1 MDKTS
6 QHTIVLIGGGLGGL
20 TTGAFLAKEGY
31 AVTVLEKN
39 PTIGGG
45 LQCFHRRGVLFETG
59 MHVLGGF
66 LPGQTLHKICAY
78 LGILDELRLRHTDAD
93 CIDSVT
99 FGTGETYRLPRG
111 REAFERYL
119 AARFPAEA
127 EGLHRYLDTLWG
139 LSEEVDLFYLRP
151 SGDSLAMAHSD
162 EFLMPADE
170 LIARYVTD
178 PALAELLAYMNPM
191 YGGVAGHTPA
201 FIHALINVLYIDGSS
216 LFVDGS
222 QQMADALARVI
233 VEGGGRV
240 EAGDPV
246 TAIEVEDRAVRQV
259 VTRSGRRYEGEYY
272 ISDIHP
278 CALLELLPE
287 KAFPKSYRERLR
299 AIPNSY
305 SSFSVYIKFKPGARQ
320 PFANHPCYFQ
330 ERLGDV
336 WRLGEYDDESFPRG
350 FMALTP
356 PTARQGAWAERMT
369 VNCPMPFS
377 AVARWADSTVGHRP
391 AEYEAWKARALQ
403 KVLDKLELW
412 RPGIQAD
419 IDFCFASS
427 PLTIRDY
434 YGTKE
439 GSLYGYQRDCQN
451 IVLSQLPI
459 ATKVRNLLLTGQ
471 NINLHGICGVPLTAI
486 ETVEGIIGRG
496 RLVQKI
502 NDAYE
507 RNRYL

>member
-119 AARFPAEA
+119 ATRFPAEA

-287 KAFPKSYRERLR
+287 KAFPYVKEL
-299 AIPNSY
+299 
-305 SSFSVYIKFKPGARQ
+305 
-320 PFANHPCYFQ
+320 Q
-330 ERLGDV
+330 ERAKSKTVLSSAS
-336 WRLGEYDDESFPRG
+336 E
-350 FMALTP
+350 LTMEVV
-356 PTARQGAWAERMT
+356 ER
-369 VNCPMPFS
+369 
-377 AVARWADSTVGHRP
+377 
-391 AEYEAWKARALQ
+391 EK
-403 KVLDKLELW
+403 KLELW
-412 RPGIQAD
+412 LEGCRWPDMVRWGHTDGVVNAGTAVPVLYDKLIREPIREDIIDPETGEVATKAD
-419 IDFCFASS
+419 EN
-427 PLTIRDY
+427 IRWQ
-434 YGTKE
+434 YGTQENSRYYLADTHVAKDFGAVVGFKAGKHE
-439 GSLYGYQRDCQN
+439 RFPFPYQATSINPNITQN
-451 IVLSQLPI
+451 PGW
-459 ATKVRNLLLTGQ
+459 TN
-471 NINLHGICGVPLTAI
+471 
-486 ETVEGIIGRG
+486 
-496 RLVQKI
+496 
-502 NDAYE
+502 
-507 RNRYL
+507 